1 MCRLRNSIQY
11 VLKIINDSIT
21 DSYLSSNLHSQCPL
35 RLSLSYLT
43 ALQWALIELCKK
55 PDKQQKLRDELSQF
69 SGTNPTFDQLSS
81 GLLPYLDAVTQEVL
95 RLHPPI
101 HETTRVV
108 RPATYIY
115 STRPSPH

>member
-1 MCRLRNSIQY
+1 MRRLRNSVQY
-11 VLKIINDSIT
+11 VLKTLTCPVT
-21 DSYLSSNLHSQCPL
+21 DNYLSSNLHSQSPL

-43 ALQWALIELCKK
+43 VLQWALIELCKK
-55 PDKQQKLRDELSQF
+55 PDKQQKLREELSQF

-108 RPATYIY
+108 RPAAYIH
-115 STRPSPH
+115 STRPSPR